1 MNRTVNLLACL
12 AILVGGVALEAPAD
26 DANSAAASKPCCGA
40 GQKTMGKNVAF
51 VNNGEDF
58 TSVCLQYLIYEDETD
73 ALWVADAYEALDCH
87 DTPFECFAW
96 ADPGEQ
102 GPQSCGGDPGCIAV
116 LGLRSGDPLVK
127 SRINQ
132 SPALRN
138 PLASGKSYV
147 DLPLRPVQIPGQ
159 PAGKTW
165 HPSAG
170 LQDLGELKTTF
181 VKVRNAAGKYF
192 AVRLAAGIA
201 EFEKTKPQVPFSPRP
216 KILNRKILVGFE
228 VEMDQADI
236 DELAEVSPTNWPLY
250 KDCPTAFMVSVGGA
264 NYHVT
269 ITKANAI
276 K

>member
-1 MNRTVNLLACL
+1 MNRTFNLLLCL

-26 DANSAAASKPCCGA
+26 DANSVATQKPCCGGA
-40 GQKTMGKNVAF
+40 KKPAAREVAL
-51 VNNGEDF
+51 VNNGDF
-58 TSVCLQYLIYEDETD
+58 TSVCLQYLIYEDEVE
-73 ALWVADAYEALDCH
+73 ALWVADAYEELDCS
-87 DTPFECFAW
+87 DTPVECFAW
-96 ADPGEQ
+96 ALPGEQ
-102 GPQSCGGDPGCIAV
+102 APQSCGGNPGCIAV
-116 LGLRSGDPLVK
+116 ISLRSGDPLVD
-127 SRINQ
+127 SRIIQ
-132 SPALRN
+132 SPSLRN

-147 DLPLRPVQIPGQ
+147 DLPLKPVQIPGQ

-165 HPSAG
+165 QPSAG

-201 EFEKTKPQVPFSPRP
+201 EFEKTKPQAPFSPRP

-228 VEMDQADI
+228 VAMDQADI

-250 KDCPTAFMVSVGGA
+250 KDCPTAFMVSVGGS

-269 ITKANAI
+269 TTMANAI
-276 K
+276 R